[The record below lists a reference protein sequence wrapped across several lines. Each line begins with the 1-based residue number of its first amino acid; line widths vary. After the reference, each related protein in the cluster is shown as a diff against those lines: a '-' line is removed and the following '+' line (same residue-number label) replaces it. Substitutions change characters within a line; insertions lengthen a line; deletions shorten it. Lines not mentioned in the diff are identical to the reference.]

1 MPLEQWSDAIVL
13 ARLSDDPQFSE
24 DLFSLQKQLRDKPRG
39 AVLDFSGVRFLNSS
53 NLGSLLELRKLA
65 GENGAQLVLCSVPTT
80 VWGAFLVTGLDKIFR
95 FADDMP
101 TALAS
106 LQIQRV

>member
-1 MPLEQWSDAIVL
+1 MPLEQWSEEIVL

-24 DLFSLQKQLRDKPRG
+24 DLSLLHKQLRNHPRG

-53 NLGSLLELRKLA
+53 NLGALLELRKLA
-65 GENGAQLVLCSVPTT
+65 GENGAQLVLCAVPTT

-95 FADDMP
+95 FVDDMP
-101 TALAS
+101 SALAS
-106 LQIQRV
+106 LQIQQA